1 MKYPKNWNKMS
12 IIEQENWLVKK
23 LAELYSQEN
32 EIKRMLGK
40 VRGGQRINIVIDE
53 RPDLLEMKD
62 EN

>member
-1 MKYPKNWNKMS
+1 MRYPKNWNKMS

-23 LAELYSQEN
+23 LTELYNQEA
-32 EIKRMLGK
+32 EIKMMLGK

-53 RPDLLEMKD
+53 RPDLLEMKN

>member
-1 MKYPKNWNKMS
+1 MKYPKTWNKMS
-12 IIEQENWLVKK
+12 LSEQENWLVKK
-23 LAELYSQEN
+23 LTEIYNQEL

-40 VRGGQRINIVIDE
+40 VRGGQKINVIIEE

>member
-32 EIKRMLGK
+32 EIKMMLGK

-53 RPDLLEMKD
+53 RPDLLEMKN

>member
-12 IIEQENWLVKK
+12 LIEQENWLVKK
-23 LAELYSQEN
+23 LTELYNQEVA
-32 EIKRMLGK
+32 IKKMLGK
-40 VRGGQRINIVIDE
+40 VRGGQKINIVIDE

>member
-12 IIEQENWLVKK
+12 LIEQENWLVKK
-23 LAELYSQEN
+23 LTELYN
-32 EIKRMLGK
+32 EEIEVKKMLGK
-40 VRGGQRINIVIDE
+40 VRGGQKINIVIDE

>member
-1 MKYPKNWNKMS
+1 MKYPKTWNKMS

-23 LAELYSQEN
+23 LAELYNQEN
-32 EIKRMLGK
+32 EIKMMLGK

-53 RPDLLEMKD
+53 RPDLLDLKD

>member
-23 LAELYSQEN
+23 LAELYNQEN
-32 EIKRMLGK
+32 EIKMMLGK

-53 RPDLLEMKD
+53 RPDLLEMKN

>member
-12 IIEQENWLVKK
+12 LNEQENWLVKK
-23 LAELYSQEN
+23 LNELYNQEA
-32 EIKRMLGK
+32 EIKKMLGK
-40 VRGGQRINIVIDE
+40 VRGGQKINIVIDE

>member
-23 LAELYSQEN
+23 LTELYNQEA
-32 EIKRMLGK
+32 EIKMMLGK

-53 RPDLLEMKD
+53 RPDLLEMKN

>member
-1 MKYPKNWNKMS
+1 MKLPTKFNKMS
-12 IIEQENWLVKK
+12 LIEQENWLVKK
-23 LAELYSQEN
+23 LTELYN
-32 EIKRMLGK
+32 EEMEVKKMLGK

>member
-1 MKYPKNWNKMS
+1 MKYPKTWNKMS
-12 IIEQENWLVKK
+12 LSEQENWLVKK
-23 LAELYSQEN
+23 LTEIYNQEA

-40 VRGGQRINIVIDE
+40 VRGGQKINVIIEE

>member
-12 IIEQENWLVKK
+12 LIEQENWLVKK
-23 LAELYSQEN
+23 LTELYN
-32 EIKRMLGK
+32 EEMEVKKMLGK